1 MRFKSFTNIRELLC
15 QGRHYLA
22 EIRTQCT
29 SVSHK
34 QKTELYIRQHQ
45 NSNTYPLQW
54 CSPPFISFLSANMK
68 EIIYSIYIQQNSIA
82 RHKVKTQNKHRE
94 KLLHFHIHSFS
105 QQTSPALF
113 SHPNLSI
120 ISLISL
126 GVGVRF
132 EGPEIPSCH
141 TALSHLCSSVQWL

>member
-54 CSPPFISFLSANMK
+54 CSPPFISFLSANK
-68 EIIYSIYIQQNSIA
+68 EIYIAYIYSKIA
-82 RHKVKTQNKHRE
+82 LPDTR
-94 KLLHFHIHSFS
+94 
-105 QQTSPALF
+105 
-113 SHPNLSI
+113 
-120 ISLISL
+120 
-126 GVGVRF
+126 
-132 EGPEIPSCH
+132 
-141 TALSHLCSSVQWL
+141 